1 MKSVLASIAVVL
13 MAVPSIA
20 GADPLPQPLPVL
32 TPLPNGGWRVDWQG
46 VEHRIYFIQTS
57 VDSVTWLFEPTMGF
71 GSGPWYC
78 ELGSDFPDTIVR
90 LYYRDDDSIS
100 TPEDAEVKDSDN
112 DGINNI
118 DEIET
123 TGTNP
128 LLDDSDGDGL
138 FDGWEYYMGLDP
150 NDSTGI
156 NGAAGDADGDGL
168 SNTVEHSRVTNP
180 LDADTDADGIP
191 DGEDAAPTTANH
203 QAIYSAQAVTVWA
216 PRE

>member
-1 MKSVLASIAVVL
+1 

-20 GADPLPQPLPVL
+20 GADPLPQTLPVL
-32 TPLPNGGWRVDWQG
+32 TPHPDGGWWVDWQG
-46 VEHRIYFIQTS
+46 VENRIYFIQSS
-57 VDSVTWLFEPTMGF
+57 VDSVTWQFEPTMAF
-71 GSGPWYC
+71 GADSWQCRIVTDSP
-78 ELGSDFPDTIVR
+78 ETLVR
-90 LYYRDDDSIS
+90 LYYRDDSSIA
-100 TPEDAEVKDSDN
+100 TLAEAEAKDSDT
-112 DGINNI
+112 DGISNK

-138 FDGWEYYMGLDP
+138 LDGWEYYMGLDP

-168 SNTVEHSRVTNP
+168 SNTEEHSLVTNP
-180 LDADTDADGIP
+180 LDADSDADGIP